1 MFSLQANSTEIKSR
15 DLTNPQILLKLM
27 QELRESVYQ
36 QGEEIFSQ
44 WEPLIKRRSFL
55 KSAQNLAYY
64 LALRSHDL
72 RPLQAALIP
81 WGLSSLGRIEARV
94 LPNLDA
100 AIATLSAICR
110 VELNSLP
117 PHPSMEVFLEGS
129 RLLRHHTEDVLD
141 KSWTQRWVRIMGTLP
156 TVAAS
161 SYEYVKDLLQRGT
174 NCVRINCA
182 HDTPELW
189 EAMIHNVHRA
199 EGETGQPCKIM
210 MDLAGPKPRI
220 GHTINPD
227 TINPHESNRL
237 FPGDYLLLRRDLP
250 IAEDPN
256 NPSFPN
262 NNFPNNN
269 FSTTKYMQATCTIP
283 EVIDSLNVGAQVWID
298 DGHIGAYVESL
309 TDEGVLLKITHARHK
324 GNKLLPD
331 KGINFPDTLLK
342 LCPLTE
348 KDKQDLDF
356 IVSHADII
364 GYSFVQEVADIELL
378 HQELQNRQ
386 CKTSNPLAIVA
397 KIETPQAIRN
407 LPELIVHAAGKHPFG
422 VMIARGDL
430 AVEIGY
436 QRLAEIQ
443 EQILW
448 LCEAAHIPVIWATQ
462 VLEKLVKTGIPSRAE
477 MTDAA
482 MSERAECVML
492 NKGRYQAQAVTIL
505 DDILRRM
512 QEHQSKKTPQL
523 RALNSWNCYY
533 RS

>member
-1 MFSLQANSTEIKSR
+1 MFSLKSNTTQIKPI
-15 DLTNPQILLKLM
+15 DLKNPEVLLATLQKLR
-27 QELRESVYQ
+27 QSIYQ
-36 QGEEIFSQ
+36 QGEEIFQ
-44 WEPLIKRRSFL
+44 RWEPLIKRPSFR

-64 LALRSHDL
+64 LALRGHDL

-100 AIATLSAICR
+100 AIATLAAICQTK
-110 VELNSLP
+110 SYPLP
-117 PHPSMEVFLEGS
+117 PRPSIQSFLEGH
-129 RLLRHHTEDVLD
+129 RLLRRHTQDVLG
-141 KSWTQRWVRIMGTLP
+141 KPWNNRWVRIMVTLP
-156 TVAAS
+156 KSAAS
-161 SYEYVKDLLQRGT
+161 SYEYVRSLLQQGT

-189 EAMIHNVHRA
+189 EAMIHHVHRA

-220 GHTINPD
+220 EQTINFCD
-227 TINPHESNRL
+227 SDRL
-237 FPGDYLLLRRDLP
+237 FTGDYLFLRRDLSGVEP
-250 IAEDPN
+250 EN
-256 NPSFPN
+256 NSSFADIGYP
-262 NNFPNNN
+262 
-269 FSTTKYMQATCTIP
+269 QLTCTIP
-283 EVIDSLNVGAQVWID
+283 EVLDSLKIGANVWID
-298 DGHIGAYVESL
+298 DGRIGACVESL
-309 TDEGVLLKITHARHK
+309 SDEGVLIKVTHASHK
-324 GNKLLPD
+324 GSKILPD
-331 KGINFPDTLLK
+331 KGINFPDTLLN

-356 IVSHADII
+356 IVSHADIV
-364 GYSFVQEVADIELL
+364 GYSFVQNTSDIDLL
-378 HQELQNRQ
+378 EHELQTRQ
-386 CKTSNPLAIVA
+386 GKRLNPLAVVA

-407 LPELIVHAAGKHPFG
+407 LPELIVHAAGKYPFG

-443 EQILW
+443 EEILW
-448 LCEAAHIPVIWATQ
+448 LCEAAHVPVIWATQ
-462 VLEKLVKTGIPSRAE
+462 VLEQLVKKGIPSRPE

-492 NKGRYQAQAVTIL
+492 NKGRYQGEAVRIL

-512 QEHQSKKTPQL
+512 QEHQLKKMPQL
-523 RALNSWNCYY
+523 RALYSWKYY
-533 RS
+533 DRS